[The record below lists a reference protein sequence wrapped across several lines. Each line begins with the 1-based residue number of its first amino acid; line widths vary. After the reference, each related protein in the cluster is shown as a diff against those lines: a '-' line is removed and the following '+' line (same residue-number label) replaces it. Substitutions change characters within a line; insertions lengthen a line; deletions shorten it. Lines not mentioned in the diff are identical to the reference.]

1 MTLRLKS
8 WFYLD
13 MVLAMAVLHRTYT
26 CIFLNSRLLLL
37 SMLMLTPS
45 TSLAEDTPFAAEEV
59 FLEVFINDLR
69 KDTVLLLRNEDRLF
83 AGAQDLQRWRLRL
96 PNTNPL
102 TFYGEDFYALDALL
116 GLTYRLDE
124 STQMLTMQVP
134 PRLFEATFL
143 NGQEIDFNE
152 PSAPSP
158 GGFINYS
165 LFANHAEGL
174 TNTSG
179 SLDLNRF
186 GSWGSARTRI
196 LGSDLNE
203 QASVIR
209 LESTWTRDKPMEL
222 TRLRFGDAISGA
234 SSWGGVVRFGGVQW
248 ATDFSL
254 QPGFMTSPRPKI
266 SGESSLPST
275 VELYVDNLLRMRRE
289 VPSGPFTIQD
299 LPVIN
304 GQGDAQLVVRDILG
318 REQVIT
324 KPFFTSSRLL
334 KQGLQSYSY
343 ELGFVR
349 KNFGIDS
356 NNYGRL
362 MAVGTH
368 RLGYTEKFTGEV
380 HGELLGSQQ
389 SVGLGGVLLS
399 PAAGILSG
407 NLAMSNSKK
416 GVGGLLGLGFQRQSG
431 NFSVGVNTQ
440 LTSQN
445 FAKLGL
451 QSETLAPRH
460 ISQMVVKMATN
471 YFGSFAVNYT
481 QQAFRD
487 MEGYKSLSGS
497 YVREVAGLGNLSA
510 SVTRYL
516 NAEAKTVFG
525 LNFSMNLD
533 LGKRRGANI
542 NMSAKPG
549 GNNANLQLNR
559 RLPAGSGVGYRLV
572 SGLSDTDRREAEV
585 SLQNGVGNYSLAA
598 GQSQGQTAF
607 RGSASGGVAFLGGS
621 SFFSRRITDSFA
633 VVQVPG
639 YAGVGIYAN
648 NQLST
653 RTDSKGN
660 ALLTG
665 LRSYQKNLVRIEQSN
680 IPLDA
685 QIDTLQLDAVPYFR
699 GGLVLKFPVK
709 RSRGA
714 LLTVVLENG
723 GPLPAGAQ
731 VEIIGENIL
740 ENELFPTGMRGEVYL
755 TGLAMNNRLRV
766 TWREQSCEFAL
777 PFPETTDPLPHL
789 ETYICVGVEP

>member
-1 MTLRLKS
+1 M
-8 WFYLD
+8 
-13 MVLAMAVLHRTYT
+13 
-26 CIFLNSRLLLL
+26 LN
-37 SMLMLTPS
+37 PS
-45 TSLAEDTPFAAEEV
+45 TSLAEGTSFDIEEV
-59 FLEVFINDLR
+59 FLNVFINDQH
-69 KDTVLLLRNEDRLF
+69 KDTVLLLRNEGRLF
-83 AGAQDLQRWRLRL
+83 AVAQDLRRWRLHL

-102 TFYGEDFYALDALL
+102 TFYGEDFYALDALR
-116 GLTYRLDE
+116 GLTFKLDE
-124 STQMLTMQVP
+124 STQSLAMQVP
-134 PRLFEATFL
+134 PRLFETTLL
-143 NGQEIDFNE
+143 NGQEIDFSA
-152 PSAPSP
+152 PSAASP

-165 LFANHAEGL
+165 LLANHAEGL
-174 TNTSG
+174 TNSTG
-179 SLDLNRF
+179 SLDLSGF
-186 GSWGSARTRI
+186 GSWGSAQTRI
-196 LGSDLNE
+196 LGLDLNNE
-203 QASVIR
+203 ARAIR

-234 SSWGGVVRFGGVQW
+234 SSWGGAVRFGGVQW

-254 QPGFMTSPRPKI
+254 QPGFMASPRPEI

-324 KPFFTSSRLL
+324 QPFFTSSRLL

-349 KNFGIDS
+349 RDFGIDS

-368 RLGYTEKFTGEV
+368 RLGFTEKFTSEV
-380 HGELLGSQQ
+380 HGELLGNQQ
-389 SVGLGGVLLS
+389 SVGLAGVFLS
-399 PAAGILSG
+399 PLMGILSG
-407 NLAMSNSKK
+407 SLAMSNSKK
-416 GVGGLLGLGFQRQSG
+416 GVGGLLGFGFQHQSG

-440 LTSQN
+440 LTSRN
-445 FAKLGL
+445 FAKLGM
-451 QSETLAPRH
+451 QSEKLAPQH

-471 YFGSFAVNYT
+471 DFGSFAVNYT
-481 QQAFRD
+481 QQALRD
-487 MEGYKSLSGS
+487 LEEQKSVSAS
-497 YVREVAGLGNLSA
+497 YVSEVAGIGNLSA
-510 SVTRYL
+510 SLTRYL
-516 NAEAKTVFG
+516 SGEAKTVFG

-533 LGKRRGANI
+533 LGKRRNANI
-542 NMSAKPG
+542 NVSAKPG
-549 GNNANLQLNR
+549 RNNANLQLNR
-559 RLPAGSGVGYRLV
+559 KSPAGGGVGYRLV
-572 SGLSDTDRREAEV
+572 SGLGDTDRREAEV

-607 RGSASGGVAFLGGS
+607 RGSATGGVAFLGGS

-633 VVQVPG
+633 LVQVPG
-639 YAGVGIYAN
+639 YADVGIYADN
-648 NQLST
+648 RLST

-665 LRSYQKNLVRIEQSN
+665 LRSYQKNPVRIEQSD

-699 GGLVLKFPVK
+699 SGLVLKFPVK

-714 LLTVVLENG
+714 LLSVVLENG
-723 GPLPAGAQ
+723 EPLPAGAQ
-731 VEIIGENIL
+731 VVIIDKNIL
-740 ENELFPTGMRGEVYL
+740 ENELFPTGMGGEVYL
-755 TGLAMNNRLRV
+755 TGLEAENQLRV
-766 TWREQSCEFAL
+766 IWREQICEFAL
-777 PFPETTDPLPHL
+777 TFPETTEPLPHL
-789 ETYICVGVEP
+789 GTYICVGVEP

>member
-1 MTLRLKS
+1 
-8 WFYLD
+8 
-13 MVLAMAVLHRTYT
+13 
-26 CIFLNSRLLLL
+26 
-37 SMLMLTPS
+37 
-45 TSLAEDTPFAAEEV
+45 
-59 FLEVFINDLR
+59 
-69 KDTVLLLRNEDRLF
+69 
-83 AGAQDLQRWRLRL
+83 
-96 PNTNPL
+96 
-102 TFYGEDFYALDALL
+102 
-116 GLTYRLDE
+116 
-124 STQMLTMQVP
+124 
-134 PRLFEATFL
+134 
-143 NGQEIDFNE
+143 
-152 PSAPSP
+152 
-158 GGFINYS
+158 
-165 LFANHAEGL
+165 
-174 TNTSG
+174 
-179 SLDLNRF
+179 
-186 GSWGSARTRI
+186 
-196 LGSDLNE
+196 
-203 QASVIR
+203 
-209 LESTWTRDKPMEL
+209 MEL

-416 GVGGLLGLGFQRQSG
+416 GIGGLLGLGFQRQSG

-460 ISQMVVKMATN
+460 INQMVVKMATN

-542 NMSAKPG
+542 NISAKPG

-639 YAGVGIYAN
+639 YAGVGIYAD

-699 GGLVLKFPVK
+699 SGLVLKFPVK

-723 GPLPAGAQ
+723 ELLPAGAQ
-731 VEIIGENIL
+731 VEIINENIL
-740 ENELFPTGMRGEVYL
+740 ENELYPTGMGGEVYL
-755 TGLAMNNRLRV
+755 TELELENQLRV
-766 TWREQSCEFAL
+766 IWKEQSCEFSL

-789 ETYICVGVEP
+789 GTYICIGVEP

>member
-1 MTLRLKS
+1 
-8 WFYLD
+8 
-13 MVLAMAVLHRTYT
+13 MAVLHRTYT
-26 CIFLNSRLLLL
+26 CILIYIRLLLV
-37 SMLMLTPS
+37 SMLMLNPS
-45 TSLAEDTPFAAEEV
+45 ISLAEGTPFDIEEV
-59 FLEVFINDLR
+59 FLDVFINDQR
-69 KDTVLLLRNEDRLF
+69 KDTVLLLRNEGRLF
-83 AGAQDLQRWRLRL
+83 AGAKDLQLWRLRL
-96 PNTNPL
+96 PDINPL
-102 TFYGEDFYALDALL
+102 TFYGDDFYALDALR
-116 GLTYRLDE
+116 GLTFKLDE
-124 STQMLTMQVP
+124 STQSLAMQVP
-134 PRLFEATFL
+134 PRLFEATLL
-143 NGQEIDFNE
+143 NGQEIDF
-152 PSAPSP
+152 SAPSPASP

-165 LFANHAEGL
+165 LSANHAEGL
-174 TNTSG
+174 TNSTG
-179 SLDLNRF
+179 SLDLSGF
-186 GSWGSARTRI
+186 GSWGSAQTRI
-196 LGSDLNE
+196 LGLDLNN
-203 QASVIR
+203 QARAIR

-234 SSWGGVVRFGGVQW
+234 SSWGGAVRFGGIQW
-248 ATDFSL
+248 VTDFSL
-254 QPGFMTSPRPKI
+254 QPGFMTSPRPEI
-266 SGESSLPST
+266 SGESALPST

-349 KNFGIDS
+349 RNFGIDS

-368 RLGYTEKFTGEV
+368 RLGFTEKFTGEV
-380 HGELLGSQQ
+380 HGELLGNQQ

-407 NLAMSNSKK
+407 TLAMSNSKK
-416 GVGGLLGLGFQRQSG
+416 GVGGLLGLGFQHQSG
-431 NFSVGVNTQ
+431 NFSVGMNTQ

-451 QSETLAPRH
+451 QSEKLAPRH
-460 ISQMVVKMATN
+460 ISQMVVKMGAN
-471 YFGSFAVNYT
+471 GFGSFAVNYT

-487 MEGYKSLSGS
+487 MEDYKSVSGS
-497 YVREVAGLGNLSA
+497 YFREVAGIGNLSA
-510 SVTRYL
+510 SVIRYL
-516 NAEAKTVFG
+516 NGEAKTVFG

-533 LGKRRGANI
+533 LGKRRSANI
-542 NMSAKPG
+542 NVSAKPG
-549 GNNANLQLNR
+549 RNNANLQLNR

-572 SGLSDTDRREAEV
+572 SGLGDTDRREAEV
-585 SLQNGVGNYSLAA
+585 SLQNRVGSYSLAA

-633 VVQVPG
+633 LVQVPG
-639 YAGVGIYAN
+639 YADVGIYAD

-665 LRSYQKNLVRIEQSN
+665 LRSYQKNLVRIEQSD

-685 QIDTLQLDAVPYFR
+685 QIDTLQLDAVPLFR
-699 GGLVLKFPVK
+699 SGLVLKFPVK

-714 LLTVVLENG
+714 LLTVVLVNG
-723 GPLPAGAQ
+723 EPLPAGAQ
-731 VEIIGENIL
+731 VQIIGDNIL

-755 TGLAMNNRLRV
+755 TGLETDNQLRV
-766 TWREQSCEFAL
+766 TWKEQSCEFAL

-789 ETYICVGVEP
+789 GTYICVGVEP

>member
-1 MTLRLKS
+1 
-8 WFYLD
+8 
-13 MVLAMAVLHRTYT
+13 MAVLHRTYI
-26 CIFLNSRLLLL
+26 CIFINIRLLLV
-37 SMLMLTPS
+37 SMLMLNPS
-45 TSLAEDTPFAAEEV
+45 TSLAEGTSLEIEEV
-59 FLEVFINDLR
+59 FLDVFINDQR
-69 KDTVLLLRNEDRLF
+69 KDTVLLLRNEGRFF
-83 AGAQDLQRWRLRL
+83 AGAKDLQLWRLRL
-96 PNTNPL
+96 PDINPL
-102 TFYGEDFYALDALL
+102 TFYGVDFYALDALR
-116 GLTYRLDE
+116 GLTFKLDE
-124 STQMLTMQVP
+124 STQSLAMQVP
-134 PRLFEATFL
+134 PRLFEATLL
-143 NGQEIDFNE
+143 NGQEIDFSA
-152 PSAPSP
+152 PSAASP

-165 LFANHAEGL
+165 LSANHAEGL
-174 TNTSG
+174 TNTTG
-179 SLDLNRF
+179 SLDLSGF
-186 GSWGSARTRI
+186 GSWGSAQTRI
-196 LGSDLNE
+196 LGLDLNN
-203 QASVIR
+203 QARAIR

-234 SSWGGVVRFGGVQW
+234 SSWGGAVRLGGFQW

-254 QPGFMTSPRPKI
+254 QPGFMTSPRPEI
-266 SGESSLPST
+266 SGESALPST

-460 ISQMVVKMATN
+460 INQMVVKMATN

-542 NMSAKPG
+542 NISAKPG

-639 YAGVGIYAN
+639 YAGVGIYAD

-699 GGLVLKFPVK
+699 SGLVLKFPVK

-723 GPLPAGAQ
+723 ELLPAGAQ
-731 VEIIGENIL
+731 VEIINENIL
-740 ENELFPTGMRGEVYL
+740 ENELYPTGMGGEVYL
-755 TGLAMNNRLRV
+755 TELELENQLRV
-766 TWREQSCEFAL
+766 IWKEQSCEFSL

-789 ETYICVGVEP
+789 GTYICIGVEP

>member
-1 MTLRLKS
+1 
-8 WFYLD
+8 
-13 MVLAMAVLHRTYT
+13 MAVLHKTYT
-26 CIFLNSRLLLL
+26 CILINIRLLLV
-37 SMLMLTPS
+37 SMLMLNPS
-45 TSLAEDTPFAAEEV
+45 ISLAEGTPFDIEEV
-59 FLEVFINDLR
+59 FLDVFINDQR
-69 KDTVLLLRNEDRLF
+69 KDTVLLLRNEGRLF
-83 AGAQDLQRWRLRL
+83 AGAKDLQLWRLRL
-96 PNTNPL
+96 PDINPL
-102 TFYGEDFYALDALL
+102 TFYGDDFYALDALR
-116 GLTYRLDE
+116 GLTFKLDE
-124 STQMLTMQVP
+124 STQSLAMQVP
-134 PRLFEATFL
+134 PRLFEATLL
-143 NGQEIDFNE
+143 NGQEIDF
-152 PSAPSP
+152 SAPSPASP

-165 LFANHAEGL
+165 LSANHAEGL
-174 TNTSG
+174 TNSTG
-179 SLDLNRF
+179 SLDLSGF
-186 GSWGSARTRI
+186 GSWGSAQTRI
-196 LGSDLNE
+196 LGLDLNN
-203 QASVIR
+203 QARAIR

-234 SSWGGVVRFGGVQW
+234 SSWGGVVRFGGIQW
-248 ATDFSL
+248 VTDFSL
-254 QPGFMTSPRPKI
+254 QPGFMTSPRPEI
-266 SGESSLPST
+266 SGESALPST

-349 KNFGIDS
+349 RNFGIDS

-368 RLGYTEKFTGEV
+368 RLGFTEKFTGEF
-380 HGELLGSQQ
+380 HGELLGNQQ

-407 NLAMSNSKK
+407 TLAMSNSKK
-416 GVGGLLGLGFQRQSG
+416 GVGGLLGLGFQHQSG
-431 NFSVGVNTQ
+431 NFSVGMNTQ

-451 QSETLAPRH
+451 QSEKLAPRH
-460 ISQMVVKMATN
+460 ISQMVVKMGAN
-471 YFGSFAVNYT
+471 GFGSFAVNYT

-487 MEGYKSLSGS
+487 MEDYKSVSGS
-497 YVREVAGLGNLSA
+497 YFREVAGIGNLSA
-510 SVTRYL
+510 FVIRYL
-516 NAEAKTVFG
+516 NGEAKTVFG

-533 LGKRRGANI
+533 LGKRRSANI
-542 NMSAKPG
+542 NVSAKPG
-549 GNNANLQLNR
+549 RNNANLQLNR

-572 SGLSDTDRREAEV
+572 SGLGDTDRREAEV
-585 SLQNGVGNYSLAA
+585 SLQNRVGSYSLAA

-633 VVQVPG
+633 LVQVPG
-639 YAGVGIYAN
+639 YADVGIYAD

-665 LRSYQKNLVRIEQSN
+665 LRSYQKNLVRIEQSD

-699 GGLVLKFPVK
+699 SGLVLKFPVK

-723 GPLPAGAQ
+723 EPLPAGAQ
-731 VEIIGENIL
+731 VQIIGDNIL

-755 TGLAMNNRLRV
+755 TGLETDNQLRV
-766 TWREQSCEFAL
+766 TWKEQSCEFAL

-789 ETYICVGVEP
+789 GTYICVGVEP